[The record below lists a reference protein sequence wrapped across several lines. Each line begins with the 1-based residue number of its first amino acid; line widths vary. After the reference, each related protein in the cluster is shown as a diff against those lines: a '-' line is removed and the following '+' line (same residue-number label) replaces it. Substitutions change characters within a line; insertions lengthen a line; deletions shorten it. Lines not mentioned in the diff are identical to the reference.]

1 MRAKATILALTIA
14 GLFLAGTVA
23 AQTPN
28 LFFAATS
35 PQSQGGEI
43 VVGTDFTVDISIFNQ
58 NPDKEF
64 CGGGFSFIFYSPDLS
79 VTQVEHID
87 VGGAGSLGDIEY
99 LNGWTTYFN
108 FINDI
113 YEWGYDG
120 TLPDSVNFSAA
131 GNVCIPIATPNEVY
145 IRFNLHIDQE
155 GIFCIDSLDH
165 PDPSG
170 DYDWLFPSQF
180 IAVFNGPYCWDIA
193 PYCIDSDNDGYGDPG
208 HPENDCPDDNCPSN
222 YNPGQEDLDGDGI
235 GDVCDACTD
244 TDGDGYGNPGFTA
257 NTCPDDNC
265 PDDYNPDQ
273 SDLDGDGVGDICD
286 DCTDTDGDG
295 VGNPG
300 LANPGCSGGTGDNCP
315 NTYNPDQEDLDGDG
329 IGDVCDDCTD
339 TDGDGYGDPGIAGNT
354 CQDDNCPDVYNPDQ
368 ADIDNDGTGDVC
380 DDCYDLDGDGY
391 GEPGDEND
399 LCPDDNCPF
408 FANAGQE
415 DGNADGIGDACTCDG
430 DTPSGSSVQVDLCGW
445 GTATFASVDLSGI
458 TTVKLTATAPSEEY
472 TFEPIP
478 SPIPIYYE
486 ISTTA
491 SYSGNIDISL
501 YYDDTGLT
509 SEDESRLSIYRY
521 DAGGYT
527 DITTGIN
534 ISNNTITGRTSSL
547 SNFVVAVPGFI
558 CGDVNSDNLFNL
570 LDILFYI
577 RWLYHGEQGPAIE
590 EAANVNCDGHLNLMD
605 ILYMIDNKFKY
616 GPPLNCCPLPYPD
629 NPPEGLIN
637 FKQWREADGGNDHY
651 YAVMDTPLYWESAFG
666 ALDQYNMA
674 GYYHHL
680 AVITSQAENDFIQ
693 YNIIFDVI
701 PTTFLSEFWLG
712 GHDKDTSL
720 SNFDWVWTTGEPFLY
735 TNWHPGEPNISRET
749 AIGIFGYGDPER
761 TPGEWNNSLPNG
773 YINTLAQYWS
783 IIEWEPIGM

>member
-23 AQTPN
+23 AQAPN
-28 LFFAATS
+28 MFFTATS

-43 VVGTDFTVDISIFNQ
+43 VVGTDFTVDISISNQ

-79 VTQVEHID
+79 ITQADHID
-87 VGGAGSLGDIEY
+87 VGGDGSLGDIEF

-108 FINDI
+108 FFNEI

-120 TLPDSVNFSAA
+120 TLPDSITFSPI
-131 GNVCIPIATPNEVY
+131 GNVCMPPSTPSQVY

-170 DYDWLFPSQF
+170 DYDWLFQPQF
-180 IAVFNGPYCWDIA
+180 IPVFNGPYCWDIA
-193 PYCIDSDNDGYGDPG
+193 PFCIDSDDDGYGDPG
-208 HPENDCPDDNCPSN
+208 HPENDCPDDNCPS
-222 YNPGQEDLDGDGI
+222 I
-235 GDVCDACTD
+235 
-244 TDGDGYGNPGFTA
+244 
-257 NTCPDDNC
+257 
-265 PDDYNPDQ
+265 
-273 SDLDGDGVGDICD
+273 
-286 DCTDTDGDG
+286 
-295 VGNPG
+295 
-300 LANPGCSGGTGDNCP
+300 
-315 NTYNPDQEDLDGDG
+315 YNPDQEDLDGDG

-339 TDGDGYGDPGIAGNT
+339 TDNDGYGDPGIAGNT
-354 CQDDNCPDVYNPDQ
+354 CPDDNCPDVYNPNQ
-368 ADIDNDGTGDVC
+368 ADIDNDGIGDACDDCVDTDGDGVGNTGYANIGCPNGTNDNCSGLSNPDQADYDGDGIGDVCDDCTDSDGDGLGDPGFPANSCLTDNCPDDYNPEQDDADGDGVGDIC
-380 DDCYDLDGDGY
+380 DDCYDLDGDGF
-391 GEPGDEND
+391 GEPGDETD

-408 FANAGQE
+408 FANEGQE

-430 DTPSGSSVQVDLCGW
+430 DTPNGSSVQVDLCGW

-491 SYSGNIDISL
+491 SYSGDIDISL

-509 SEDESRLSIYRY
+509 SEDEARLSIYRY

-534 ISNNTITGRTSSL
+534 TSTNTITGRTLSL

-558 CGDVNSDNLFNL
+558 CGDVNSDNLYNL

-577 RWLYHGEQGPAIE
+577 RWLFRGEQGPAIE
-590 EAANVNCDGHLNLMD
+590 EAANVNCDEHLNLID
-605 ILYMIDNKFKY
+605 LLYMIDNKFKH
-616 GPPLNCCPLPYPD
+616 GPPLNCCPLPFPD
-629 NPPEGLIN
+629 DPPEGLIN
-637 FKQWREADGGNDHY
+637 FKQWPEVEGGNGHF
-651 YAVMDTPLYWESAFG
+651 YAVMDTPLYWESA
-666 ALDQYNMA
+666 LSVMDQYNMT
-674 GYYHHL
+674 GYYNHL

-701 PTTFLSEFWLG
+701 PTTFLGEFWLG
-712 GHDKDTSL
+712 GHDSDTSL
-720 SNFDWVWTTGEPFLY
+720 TIFDWVWTTGESFSY
-735 TNWHPGEPNISRET
+735 TNWLPGEPNNSRET
-749 AIGIFGYGDPER
+749 AIGMFGYGDPER
-761 TPGEWNNSLPNG
+761 APGKWNNSLPNG
-773 YINTLAQYWS
+773 DINTLAQYWS
-783 IIEWEPIGM
+783 IIEWEPEP